1 MTQEKHNRKLNNAV
15 AQEAKKHLR
24 ELRLFAARNLIK
36 ICGGDMVAAVKAIVT
51 AYGQEYGE
59 EKSDSQAE

>member
-1 MTQEKHNRKLNNAV
+1 MTNEKHNKKLNNAI

-36 ICGGDMVAAVKAIVT
+36 ICGGDMAAAVKAIAT
-51 AYGQEYGE
+51 AYGQEYGK
-59 EKSDSQAE
+59 EKSDSQD

>member
-1 MTQEKHNRKLNNAV
+1 MTKEKHNKKMENAKEQV
-15 AQEAKKHLR
+15 ARKHLR

-36 ICGGDMVAAVKAIVT
+36 ICGGDMAAAVKALAT

-59 EKSDSQAE
+59 ANQE